1 MAKVLLSVKDLKVY
15 YPVRKGFFKLKKAYV
30 KAVDGVS
37 FDVYEGEAFGIVGE
51 SGCGK
56 STTGHTIV
64 GLLQPYAGEISFDGK
79 VISGKSARR
88 ISPPNPRLFSRTPIP
103 RWTRVLPLA
112 G

>member
-56 STTGHTIV
+56 STTAIPLWV
-64 GLLQPYAGEISFDGK
+64 CCSPMP
-79 VISGKSARR
+79 VKSA
-88 ISPPNPRLFSRTPIP
+88 LTEK
-103 RWTRVLPLA
+103 
-112 G
+112 